1 MGHTQQRLCFTLK
14 KYTMKTKYNFISF
27 ISGLILM
34 PSFLLG
40 QGIIVSS
47 NAYVIANSGYV
58 VVTGN
63 VANSGSLNLQTGS
76 FTMSGNYTNSGT
88 YTQGTASMV
97 FNGSNQ
103 VLIDN
108 GSGTSFTNVS
118 FSGNGGSA
126 NPAVMSSGSFSVSSL
141 GVLQMVGT
149 TYLNANG
156 NLTLKSDATGSATV
170 AAIPTGSA
178 VTNNVNA
185 QRYYTGGA
193 NYRGYRLISSPV
205 YSATVSSNNV
215 FSINYLASSIF
226 LTGSSGGGFDKTG
239 NPTLYLFREDQI
251 PSNASFTSGNFE
263 GVNAINN
270 SPSYNYSVGGAGTS
284 GTFYLPVGNG
294 VMFFFRGNRASASL
308 AAETTPG
315 YTPVAATTTTTAT
328 LNQGQ
333 VIVHDWY
340 TPASPYLGYTGSGT
354 GTNHAVRGFNL
365 VGNPYA
371 SSIDWETYNTTTTT
385 SGIYAN
391 NVSNTIYELNPVTNN
406 YDVYQVGGIAT
417 NHATRTIMSGQGFFV
432 LAANNSNPQLIFN
445 ESAKVSTQNTG
456 LNLFMATK
464 RDLAALNKG
473 GVNPHLRLQMAM
485 DSTNTDDTYI
495 GFKSDASAQFVDNE
509 DAPFKKGTGKVH
521 LASFSSDS
529 IKLAINK
536 MPFAGASQSIIPLF
550 VTAAADGT
558 YKLNLTELEAIPR
571 LYQVWLMDRFNKDS
585 LDMRH
590 NSTYAFDITTD
601 TSSYGT
607 SRFQLIIR
615 QDPALM
621 VHLLSF
627 GASKATNGAQ
637 AVWTTENE
645 QNYTGFS
652 IERSTDGGAAFTI
665 LGSFTSTAAGSY
677 NFLDQ
682 SPAQGAN
689 LYRLKLTDLNGA
701 VTYSNTVSLMY
712 GNINNN
718 LVKTGMIIYPNPA
731 KSTLNLN
738 VVPGFNNTNP
748 TALQLHTPSRVAY
761 TIQIVNVLGSVVTTA
776 KTTEQTWQTDVSS
789 LMPGTYIIKVRNS
802 KDNSNV
808 GEGTFV
814 KM

>member
-1 MGHTQQRLCFTLK
+1 
-14 KYTMKTKYNFISF
+14 
-27 ISGLILM
+27 
-34 PSFLLG
+34 
-40 QGIIVSS
+40 
-47 NAYVIANSGYV
+47 
-58 VVTGN
+58 
-63 VANSGSLNLQTGS
+63 
-76 FTMSGNYTNSGT
+76 
-88 YTQGTASMV
+88 
-97 FNGSNQ
+97 
-103 VLIDN
+103 
-108 GSGTSFTNVS
+108 
-118 FSGNGGSA
+118 
-126 NPAVMSSGSFSVSSL
+126 
-141 GVLQMVGT
+141 
-149 TYLNANG
+149 
-156 NLTLKSDATGSATV
+156 
-170 AAIPTGSA
+170 
-178 VTNNVNA
+178 
-185 QRYYTGGA
+185 
-193 NYRGYRLISSPV
+193 
-205 YSATVSSNNV
+205 
-215 FSINYLASSIF
+215 
-226 LTGSSGGGFDKTG
+226 
-239 NPTLYLFREDQI
+239 
-251 PSNASFTSGNFE
+251 
-263 GVNAINN
+263 
-270 SPSYNYSVGGAGTS
+270 
-284 GTFYLPVGNG
+284 
-294 VMFFFRGNRASASL
+294 
-308 AAETTPG
+308 
-315 YTPVAATTTTTAT
+315 
-328 LNQGQ
+328 
-333 VIVHDWY
+333 
-340 TPASPYLGYTGSGT
+340 
-354 GTNHAVRGFNL
+354 
-365 VGNPYA
+365 
-371 SSIDWETYNTTTTT
+371 WETYNTTTTT

-485 DSTNTDDTYI
+485 DSINTDDIYI

-550 VTAAADGT
+550 VTAAAYGT